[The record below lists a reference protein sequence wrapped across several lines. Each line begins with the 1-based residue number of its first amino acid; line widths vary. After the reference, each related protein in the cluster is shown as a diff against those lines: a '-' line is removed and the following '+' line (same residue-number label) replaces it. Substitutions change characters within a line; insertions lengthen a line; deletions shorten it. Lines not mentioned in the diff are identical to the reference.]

1 MCDHVD
7 DRSEPE
13 HDSDQPTAESPLT
26 PDEWRDAVLE
36 SDGGFV

>member
-1 MCDHVD
+1 MSGVF
-7 DRSEPE
+7 SPEPE
-13 HDSDQPTAESPLT
+13 PDAEQQTTTDSPLT

>member
-1 MCDHVD
+1 MRGVVG
-7 DRSEPE
+7 REPE
-13 HDSDQPTAESPLT
+13 ADADQQATAESPLT